1 MEEKNIQEQI
11 LNLDQKLDRL
21 LEFVEQQNRKREEFD
36 DLVTDVSIVA
46 KDAFKNSVV
55 MLDKAQVELDSC
67 GISCLIIK
75 ILQNLDTFHEML
87 DMMES
92 ARDFMKDVTP
102 ILHQVGLDAVNKM
115 NELDQKGYFE
125 YIRQLMHFLEKWV
138 QVFTVEDL
146 KRVEDNLESIAGILR
161 NFSDPALLAVMNKAT
176 RAMTEVKMEDD
187 TKIPSLWQIFRQ
199 LRSKEVRKTIS
210 YSLRVVKE
218 VAIASSPH
226 SSQ

>member
-11 LNLDQKLDRL
+11 LQLDRKLDRL

-46 KDAFKNSVV
+46 KDAFKNSVI
-55 MLDKAQVELDSC
+55 MLDKAQVEFDSC

-125 YIRQLMHFLEKWV
+125 YIRQLLHFMDKWV
-138 QVFTVEDL
+138 TVFTVEDL
-146 KRVEDNLESIAGILR
+146 KRIEDNLESIAATLR
-161 NFSDPALLAVMNKAT
+161 NLSDPSLLAAMNKAT

-187 TKIPSLWQIFRQ
+187 KNIPSLWQIFRQ
-199 LRSKEVRKTIS
+199 LRSKEVRKSIS
-210 YSLRVVKE
+210 WSLRVVKE
-218 VAIASSPH
+218 VVK
-226 SSQ
+226 